1 MKTHSASI
9 LVSSVAVGLMFAAT
23 PVIAADYPGTSS
35 ANANHAQAGQKAP
48 ADARSQKA
56 ADKAWEQAHRAS
68 KIIGSEVQNPKG
80 EKVGTVKDLVMDDPA
95 SGQITRVVVSVG
107 GVSGLG
113 DKLFAIPYDAVRRDE
128 GKNVLVLNSDSDLA
142 HAFDD
147 NHWQALAD
155 QGGNRTNTSGTT
167 HGSNTA
173 ASNPASTPSSNAV
186 STAASGNA
194 NDNAGPSAS
203 SGNSAGDTS
212 TSNSAKSGAGSP
224 STQSSEPP
232 K

>member
-1 MKTHSASI
+1 MKTRSASI
-9 LVSSVAVGLMFAAT
+9 LASSMAASVMLAAT
-23 PVIAADYPGTSS
+23 PVMAADYPGTTS
-35 ANANHAQAGQKAP
+35 ANANHAQAGQKAFS
-48 ADARSQKA
+48 DARSQKA

-68 KIIGSEVQNPKG
+68 KIIGTEVQNPKG

-128 GKNVLVLNSDSDLA
+128 GRNVLVLNSDSDLA

-147 NHWQALAD
+147 NHWQALAN
-155 QGGNRTNTSGTT
+155 QGTNHANTAGTT
-167 HGSNTA
+167 SGSNTA
-173 ASNPASTPSSNAV
+173 ASNAASTPSSNAA
-186 STAASGNA
+186 SAAASGSA
-194 NDNAGPSAS
+194 NDTAGPSAS
-203 SGNSAGDTS
+203 SGNSAGNTS
-212 TSNSAKSGAGSP
+212 TSSSTPSAAASP
-224 STQSSEPP
+224 STQASEPP